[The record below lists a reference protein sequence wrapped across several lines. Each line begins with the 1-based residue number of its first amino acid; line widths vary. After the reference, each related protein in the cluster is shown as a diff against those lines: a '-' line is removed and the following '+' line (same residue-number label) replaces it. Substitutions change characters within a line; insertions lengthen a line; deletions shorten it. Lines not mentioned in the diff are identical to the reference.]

1 MTPYF
6 GAWQIQYTFP
16 YEENHYLT
24 KYYAVKIKVTGLEW
38 QVSERINV
46 RAIQQIQNL
55 NWSQCSIKHFN
66 VQIKNLTSFC
76 RYFCFSCAWDFS
88 PCSCGTYLPE
98 RSVTWTKVSLKDAKM
113 WQTPNTFSPSA
124 TWGPRLMTCSSFF
137 SLPLRGA
144 IAEKQHSTIG
154 STSYENHLG
163 TNDKLN
169 RSKN

>member
-1 MTPYF
+1 MMPYF
-6 GAWQIQYTFP
+6 GAWLIQYTFT

-76 RYFCFSCAWDFS
+76 RYFCFSCAWDFLHVLAVPTCQRGQWRGRRCRWRMQRCDRLQTHS
-88 PCSCGTYLPE
+88 RLQQPEVPGWWPALPSFPYPCEVPL
-98 RSVTWTKVSLKDAKM
+98 LKK
-113 WQTPNTFSPSA
+113 TFNN
-124 TWGPRLMTCSSFF
+124 WVNFIWKSS
-137 SLPLRGA
+137 R
-144 IAEKQHSTIG
+144 
-154 STSYENHLG
+154 